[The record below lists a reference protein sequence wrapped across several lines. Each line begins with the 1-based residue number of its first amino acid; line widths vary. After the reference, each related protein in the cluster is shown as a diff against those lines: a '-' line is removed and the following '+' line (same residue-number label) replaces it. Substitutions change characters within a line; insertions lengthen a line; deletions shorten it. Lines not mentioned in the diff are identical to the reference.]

1 MLEIIYLLKL
11 IETRNDFAKMKVCVW
26 HTVSKE
32 LLHKVLL
39 CYTMYKIDK
48 QSHNSYKFCGI
59 NIVIYTA
66 AHLHVMTNYPI
77 KYEQIPHTV
86 SEKLAWK
93 IKEKTYNIIIHGGLY
108 VTILILIK
116 SIT

>member
-1 MLEIIYLLKL
+1 MNL
-11 IETRNDFAKMKVCVW
+11 FW